1 MEQLINAG
9 VAINAPVKVCRVPSS
24 PLPWEELSSNKYTVS
39 NNIANIP
46 IGIEDFNYYYTLTVN
61 NAVPPNSSGFKNPQ
75 PRDLLYKFSKLP
87 PANINE
93 GWCSGHVGIYV
104 GERYNEEE
112 EKPYNVIEALLGG
125 VTRSYHSPIS
135 EFGGN
140 SIYLGAREPEG
151 GLSHQK
157 RNLII
162 AFAEGVVGTAYATI
176 ETVSSMFWAGLG
188 RGELVKGD
196 NGKFNCVGL
205 AEKAYEL
212 VGIDLVSNYDEGNV
226 IHGPYHILTPAE
238 QWYKT
243 VPATGISVQNTP
255 PKISNL
261 EITPEG
267 SINMNSSVSII
278 CTASDEDGDSLAYT
292 WTKTGGTFEGSTS
305 GPSVIWKAPNTQDT
319 YKISCK
325 VIDNY
330 GGEDSKSVDISVGDV
345 NLNHAPVITSTAV
358 TSATKDELYSYDVN
372 ATDSDGDTLIYSL
385 TTNPSGMTINSS
397 TGLISW
403 TPTTS
408 GDYNVT
414 VKVSDGE
421 LSDTQSF
428 TVTVEENG
436 TYALRDIGPA
446 GGYIFYDKGTCS
458 SGWRYLEAA
467 PVATEWTDKEWGSY
481 LTFIGGTEQGIGT
494 GQSNTTI
501 IVAWLNSHGE
511 TDRAAQLCDALV
523 YGGYSDWFLPSRE
536 ELKLMYVNLHSEG
549 VGGFASD
556 GYWSSSE
563 DNANIAWG
571 QLFVGGYQNTRY
583 GKTNPA
589 RVRAVRAF

>member
-1 MEQLINAG
+1 VEEVESNHPPVISSLIAD
-9 VAINAPVKVCRVPSS
+9 PSS
-24 PLPWEELSSNKYTVS
+24 
-39 NNIANIP
+39 
-46 IGIEDFNYYYTLTVN
+46 VN
-61 NAVPPNSSGFKNPQ
+61 TDQ
-75 PRDLLYKFSKLP
+75 
-87 PANINE
+87 
-93 GWCSGHVGIYV
+93 
-104 GERYNEEE
+104 
-112 EKPYNVIEALLGG
+112 
-125 VTRSYHSPIS
+125 T
-135 EFGGN
+135 
-140 SIYLGAREPEG
+140 
-151 GLSHQK
+151 
-157 RNLII
+157 
-162 AFAEGVVGTAYATI
+162 TTI
-176 ETVSSMFWAGLG
+176 T
-188 RGELVKGD
+188 
-196 NGKFNCVGL
+196 
-205 AEKAYEL
+205 
-212 VGIDLVSNYDEGNV
+212 
-226 IHGPYHILTPAE
+226 
-238 QWYKT
+238 
-243 VPATGISVQNTP
+243 
-255 PKISNL
+255 
-261 EITPEG
+261 
-267 SINMNSSVSII
+267 
-278 CTASDEDGDSLAYT
+278 CTASDQDGDTLTYT
-292 WTKTGGTFEGSTS
+292 WTKTGGTFEGSIT
-305 GPSVIWKAPNTQDT
+305 GPSVTWRAPSTQGT
-319 YKISCK
+319 YTVSCE
-325 VIDNY
+325 VSDGEASDN
-330 GGEDSKSVDISVGDV
+330 KSVNISVSDV
-345 NLNHAPVITSTAV
+345 NLNHVPVITSDPV
-358 TSATKDELYSYDVN
+358 TSATKDEPYSYDVN
-372 ATDSDGDTLIYSL
+372 ATDSDGDTLVYSL
-385 TTNPSGMTINSS
+385 TTKPSGMSINSS
-397 TGLISW
+397 TGLITW

-421 LSDTQSF
+421 LFNTQSF

-436 TYALRDIGPA
+436 TYSLRDIGPA

-458 SGWRYLEAA
+458 SGWRYLEAS